1 MKLILGRSD
10 ASGEDLFLAFSLMM
24 HTASRFLKTELTPR
38 KVVHA
43 GEDSFSNDFECYWT
57 LETARATG
65 RRIILIDNI

>member
-1 MKLILGRSD
+1 MIKLYINLHIVLYMKLILGRSD

-43 GEDSFSNDFECYWT
+43 GEDFSQTT
-57 LETARATG
+57 LNVIEH
-65 RRIILIDNI
+65 